1 MRRRS
6 FFWGSAVIRQKSF
19 SFAFFAASRE
29 KNLLAKLAPNC
40 GCTRSRLSLAL
51 RYTHFTM
58 LNTFLGIAQII
69 LSIALTAG
77 VLLQSKG
84 EELGG
89 VFGGQQGVYQTRRG
103 VDRLLFTITIF
114 VAIAFFG
121 LAIVNVI
128 LSAAN

>member
-1 MRRRS
+1 M
-6 FFWGSAVIRQKSF
+6 FLNVF
-19 SFAFFAASRE
+19 
-29 KNLLAKLAPNC
+29 
-40 GCTRSRLSLAL
+40 LS
-51 RYTHFTM
+51 
-58 LNTFLGIAQII
+58 IAQII
-69 LSIALTAG
+69 LGVALITG

-114 VAIAFFG
+114 IAIAFFA

-128 LSAAN
+128 VSAGNSVGN